1 VNAENHSAN
10 AAVPSPSPDEIK
22 KWLRLN
28 LTDQVGSVTFKR
40 LLDAFGT
47 VEKALGATAGQLMA
61 VEGIGAKTAN
71 IIAGSRDRV
80 EADKEWELAMKLGVT
95 ILTLESPEY
104 PTLLKQIYD
113 PPPVLYV
120 KGDLR
125 RQDSLAVAIVG
136 SRHCSQ
142 YGREQASRFA
152 HLLAA
157 AGLTIVSGLARGID
171 TAAHRG
177 ALAAKGRTLA
187 VQGCGLAKI
196 FPEENTDLA
205 RDIAASGALISE
217 LPLEYEPLSSMF
229 PARNRI
235 ISGLSLGTLV
245 IEAANRSGAMITA
258 KFALEQNREVM
269 ALPGR
274 VDCPTSEGP
283 HRLLRDGASLVERI
297 EDVMDAIGS
306 VGQILKPHT
315 LATEERTEFAREPSL
330 FEENLP
336 GLTKVE
342 SSVLQSMEQDAIHIE
357 QIIEKT
363 SLSVAQVNSSLTSL
377 QLKGMVQQQPG
388 GFYKRRKKA

>member
-1 VNAENHSAN
+1 MNAENHSAN

>member
-1 VNAENHSAN
+1 VTSENEMKKDAPRQSAEE
-10 AAVPSPSPDEIK
+10 VK

-28 LTDQVGSVTFKR
+28 LTDQVGAVTFKR
-40 LLDAFGT
+40 LLEAFGS
-47 VEKALGATAGQLMA
+47 VDKALGATAGQLMG

-71 IIAGSRDRV
+71 QIAGSRDCV
-80 EADKEWELAMKLGVT
+80 EVDKEWSLAEKLGVT
-95 ILTLESPEY
+95 IITLDSAEY
-104 PTLLKQIYD
+104 PSMLKQIYD

-120 KGDLR
+120 KGDLQ
-125 RQDSLAVAIVG
+125 RQDQLAAAIVG

-152 HLLAA
+152 HMLAA
-157 AGLTIVSGLARGID
+157 AGLTVVSGLARGID

-187 VQGCGLAKI
+187 VQGCGLAKV
-196 FPEENTDLA
+196 FPEENLDLA
-205 RDIAASGALISE
+205 NEIVHSGALLSE

-245 IEAANRSGAMITA
+245 VEAAHRSGAMITA

-274 VDCPTSEGP
+274 VDCPTSAGP
-283 HRLLRDGASLVERI
+283 HRLLRDGATLVERV
-297 EDVMDAIGS
+297 EDIMDAIGS
-306 VGQILKPHT
+306 VGQILKSHT
-315 LATEERTEFAREPSL
+315 LATEEQTESDLEPKLFA
-330 FEENLP
+330 ENLP
-336 GLTKVE
+336 GLSASE
-342 SSVLQSMEQDAIHIE
+342 IAILDAMERETIHIE

-363 SLSVAQVNSSLTSL
+363 SLSAAQVNSSLTSL
-377 QLKGMVQQQPG
+377 QLKGIIQQQPG
-388 GFYKRRKKA
+388 GFYRRRNKT